1 MTALAGTRITLV
13 SFTPTGTRDAS
24 GMLTPAPDSTSSTDV
39 PGCLHRPVP
48 ETAVRELHRQYRE
61 VGIVVGTNSWRTT
74 TPVVPATLNAKPGDH
89 LIVGGLTFIIMGTSM
104 FNSDMAGKP
113 SHMTIISERQTA
125 GH

>member
-1 MTALAGTRITLV
+1 MTALAGTPITFV

-24 GMLTPAPDSTSSTDV
+24 GMLTPTPDSSSSTVV

-48 ETAVRELHRQYRE
+48 ETAVRDLHRQYRE

-74 TPVVPATLNAKPGDH
+74 APINATTVAINPGDH
-89 LIVGGLTFIIMGTSM
+89 MIVHGQTFIIMGSAM
-104 FNSDMAGKP
+104 PNFDMADKP